1 MEWSEKHD
9 VVLCREMLV
18 MEPYQHPYRS
28 KERGDV
34 WNQIALNLNGLDH
47 PKFKVNKRSVR
58 DRLTLLITKHKAK
71 MRQEENASGI
81 DCEETEL
88 DQAIEEIIDKEK
100 LADEK
105 SSEAKK
111 KEKEEKAAAEEHR
124 KSAMERLGQTKK
136 RNAEGENAGTQA
148 KKSKRSSSDVVQ
160 YLKEKNERESDQR
173 IEELELRK
181 KEQQASVELQKQ
193 QHDMMKLF
201 VKQQQQQ
208 TQMLLSLLAKY
219 KAITGILP
227 FYRV

>member
-9 VVLCREMLV
+9 VVLCREVLV

-58 DRLTLLITKHKAK
+58 DRLSLLITKHKAK

-81 DCEETEL
+81 NCEETEL

-111 KEKEEKAAAEEHR
+111 KEKEEKAAAKEHR

-148 KKSKRSSSDVVQ
+148 KKSRRSSSDVVQ

-173 IEELELRK
+173 REELELRK

-201 VKQQQQQ
+201 VQQQQQQ
-208 TQMLLSLLAKY
+208 TQILLSLLAQRK
-219 KAITGILP
+219 
-227 FYRV
+227 

>member
-9 VVLCREMLV
+9 VVLCREVLV

-58 DRLTLLITKHKAK
+58 DTLTLLITKHKAK

-111 KEKEEKAAAEEHR
+111 KQLQRNTEKA
-124 KSAMERLGQTKK
+124 LW
-136 RNAEGENAGTQA
+136 N
-148 KKSKRSSSDVVQ
+148 V
-160 YLKEKNERESDQR
+160 
-173 IEELELRK
+173 
-181 KEQQASVELQKQ
+181 
-193 QHDMMKLF
+193 
-201 VKQQQQQ
+201 
-208 TQMLLSLLAKY
+208 
-219 KAITGILP
+219 
-227 FYRV
+227 